1 MKIPGTHGKVKVWV
15 IKLVSST
22 QKPMQVVL
30 AQVKSPIENIK
41 VGKRKLNRTD

>member
-15 IKLVSST
+15 IKLVST